1 MKKQFIN
8 PIKAKYLAFFILFN
22 TISFNLCM
30 LNGLDK
36 LSDKGKSIPTQ
47 TETSKV
53 THSKLNP
60 FGLLNPKILF
70 SPKTIIQR
78 KNLSLNTFKYL
89 KAQHKM
95 EKKLIKLNA
104 RILLMWE
111 INHAEPGPQLQQ

>member
-1 MKKQFIN
+1 
-8 PIKAKYLAFFILFN
+8 
-22 TISFNLCM
+22 M

-36 LSDKGKSIPTQ
+36 FNDKGKSILTQ
-47 TETSKV
+47 TGTSRV

-89 KAQHKM
+89 KTRLKM
-95 EKKLIKLNA
+95 
-104 RILLMWE
+104 
-111 INHAEPGPQLQQ
+111 